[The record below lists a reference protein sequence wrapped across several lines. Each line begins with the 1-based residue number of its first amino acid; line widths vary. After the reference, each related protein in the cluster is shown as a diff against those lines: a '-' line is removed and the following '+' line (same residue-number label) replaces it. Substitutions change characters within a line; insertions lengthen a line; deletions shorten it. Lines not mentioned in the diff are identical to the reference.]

1 MAHLVVLY
9 PQTAGARFDAA
20 YYVAAHL
27 PIVRDAWTDHGLIN
41 ATVLFPAED
50 DPAFVA
56 IATLEFADD
65 AAIDA
70 ALASPGAARV
80 FGDVA
85 SFTDISPVAQR
96 CRMAR

>member
-1 MAHLVVLY
+1 MAYLAVLY
-9 PQTAGARFDAA
+9 PSTAGARFDAR
-20 YYVAAHL
+20 YYVDTHL
-27 PIVRDAWTDHGLIN
+27 AIVRDAWTDHGLID
-41 ATVLFPAED
+41 ATVLFPVEG
-50 DPAFVA
+50 DPVFAA
-56 IATLEFADD
+56 IATLEFADE

-85 SFTDISPVAQR
+85 AFTDISPVAQR